1 MRAPALMALL
11 LPILLL
17 AACSTRP
24 LAPPEGVA
32 ADDARLAECRR
43 EAANAPEVRDIRR
56 RMPPSADGTNFTR
69 AQDDIRDA
77 EQGAFVDC
85 LVRVGVFERP
95 AGGVERVRAPRF
107 GADPAPTGAAL
118 PSAPRP
124 STTGY

>member
-1 MRAPALMALL
+1 MRVRGATLL
-11 LPILLL
+11 LLL

-32 ADDARLAECRR
+32 ADDPRLAECRR
-43 EAANAPEVRDIRR
+43 EAANTPAVRELRR
-56 RMPPSADGTNFTR
+56 RQPPAADATNFNR
-69 AQDDIRDA
+69 VQDEIRDA
-77 EQGAFVDC
+77 EQDAFTDC

-107 GADPAPTGAAL
+107 GRDAGAPSGAAL

-124 STTGY
+124 SATGY

>member
-1 MRAPALMALL
+1 MRARAATLML
-11 LPILLL
+11 LLL

-32 ADDARLAECRR
+32 ADDPRLAECRR
-43 EAANAPEVRDIRR
+43 EAANAPEVREIRR

-69 AQDDIRDA
+69 AQDEIREA
-77 EQGAFVDC
+77 EQGAFTDC

-107 GADPAPTGAAL
+107 GTGGAAPSGVAL